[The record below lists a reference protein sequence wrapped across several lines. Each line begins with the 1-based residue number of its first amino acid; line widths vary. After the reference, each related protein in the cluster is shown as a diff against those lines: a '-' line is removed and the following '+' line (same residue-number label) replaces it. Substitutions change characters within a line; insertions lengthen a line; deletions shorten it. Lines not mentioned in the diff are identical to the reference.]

1 MKKHLSS
8 LLIIVGAV
16 LILSP
21 VINKRLIKNLVSKTQ
36 VMAEEISPAQIEE
49 NEKEVAIYD
58 FSAIDDVGI
67 TSTITENINFS
78 NKNVIGILTIEDLNI
93 KLPILKGMTN
103 SNLLTGVVT
112 MSPDIVMGKGNYS
125 LAGHYMKDKT
135 LLFGSLMDIQIGNIV
150 KITDKKNIYEYEIYD
165 TKIVPDTS
173 FYMIEDKMAEMR
185 GEPIISLMTCY
196 YTSKSGKRFFAQ
208 GELIK
213 EYPYERG
220 LID

>member
-93 KLPILKGMTN
+93 NLPILKGMTN

>member
-112 MSPDIVMGKGNYS
+112 MSPDIVIGKGNYS

>member
-93 KLPILKGMTN
+93 NLPILKGMTN

-112 MSPDIVMGKGNYS
+112 MSPDIVIGKGNYS